1 MNFTEFKKTLQDKKI
16 SKDLIKKINE
26 SFYEKIIDKKI
37 NSNNVMN
44 LFIKINSLLESLTKS
59 QIKTNTKG
67 MVTTKNVPKLI
78 ETFFEQLNELNIY
91 YLQQNEI
98 NEIVKYMNKKL
109 QIINPDVFFDKK
121 IFKRMLFDIKNSDLK
136 LEHDISLEE
145 DYLVVK
151 IILNIKAKTHLGNE
165 KFELVFDKKIK
176 FNEDFEQSKWNFYY
190 WTLNDFVN
198 ELKACNKW
206 YKTK

>member
-16 SKDLIKKINE
+16 SKDLIKKIDE

-37 NSNNVMN
+37 NNNNVIN
-44 LFIKINSLLESLTKS
+44 LFIKINSLLESLIKS

-67 MVTTKNVPKLI
+67 MVATKNVPKLI

-136 LEHDISLEE
+136 LEHDVNFEE

-176 FNEDFEQSKWNFYY
+176 FNEDFEQSK
-190 WTLNDFVN
+190 
-198 ELKACNKW
+198 
-206 YKTK
+206 